1 MHLRVGGDNGTQQ
14 RLRALDIDGEVIV
27 DEKDGNLTVLV
38 PGARFQSQ
46 KFINNALVCAKPN
59 RVSEKAGH
67 GAELAPVRTTAP
79 RLDRNNAK
87 RPPPPSYT
95 PEQRARHLWNY
106 IELVEV
112 DRLPRDRRIWLE
124 RGLALLASLINWRV
138 GILELAARGIIN
150 YLRPGFVGFPEG
162 HSVGMPRPAASTKR
176 LVGQFCHVRS
186 AHHDRN
192 SCGPNSI
199 RHTIRLGY
207 HSGHCADADESN
219 PLFAHEPRDA
229 SFIHRLCVAINQQ
242 HLMARWSQRLEQKH
256 PKMRHEIA
264 CHAVIGVVK

>member
-27 DEKDGNLTVLV
+27 DEKDGNLTVLP

-95 PEQRARHLWNY
+95 PEQRARHLWNH

-124 RGLALLASLINWRV
+124 RGLALLASLTAGSFSRK
-138 GILELAARGIIN
+138 
-150 YLRPGFVGFPEG
+150 PETQHG
-162 HSVGMPRPAASTKR
+162 KITAPDS
-176 LVGQFCHVRS
+176 FDWC
-186 AHHDRN
+186 
-192 SCGPNSI
+192 
-199 RHTIRLGY
+199 
-207 HSGHCADADESN
+207 HSGCSADR
-219 PLFAHEPRDA
+219 AHPDA
-229 SFIHRLCVAINQQ
+229 LSVPHQTATV
-242 HLMARWSQRLEQKH
+242 
-256 PKMRHEIA
+256 
-264 CHAVIGVVK
+264 GV